1 MTTGKALNGKP
12 YAGNPHVRFD
22 EGEVASAVTPRRGS
36 LLYRKYTWKA
46 AISAAA
52 IAAGAMAAFAA
63 TNITENVTLTED
75 TDWTEFG
82 TVTLAAGA
90 TVNLNGHS
98 LAVKNI
104 DGAGAIADIPGY
116 QRLEYIE
123 STGSQYINTGYLH
136 NKDTKVLIRVEFTKV
151 TGYSNGY
158 CVFYGARSSDR
169 KTQLGGWLHNGKF
182 MEACDDSASDTS
194 LAATVGTIYDA
205 ELAKTGSYGVSN
217 LATGA
222 YTTLGSGNGF
232 ATSPIQNGTPQ
243 TDYIFAIHQ
252 DGYTAWW
259 CNMKCYGCKVWE
271 GTTLVRDFVP
281 VRRMEDDVLG
291 MWDNVESKFYENSG
305 SGKFLAGPAKSKLR
319 LGCGDNGYAYD
330 FSTSTLDVDAGIPVS
345 FMESGSLAA
354 DCDMRKFQDLE
365 IEAGATIDLAGHKLY
380 VSSVS
385 GSGTITD
392 SVGTALSGYER
403 IEYLQ
408 SSGSQYINT
417 GYLHNK
423 DTKVL
428 IRVEFTKVTGY
439 SNGYCV
445 FYGARSS
452 DRKTQLGGWL
462 HNGKFM
468 EACDD
473 SASDTSLAAT
483 VGTIYD
489 AELAKTGS
497 YGVSNLATGAYTTLG
512 SGNGFA
518 TSPIQNGTPQTDYI
532 FAIHQDGKTEWWC
545 NMKCYGCKVWEGTTL
560 VRDFVPV
567 RRTSDGVLGLLD
579 LAHGNFYTNAGS
591 GSFSAGETIVDV
603 VGGELHVVVADG
615 ETGFCNVALTGG
627 LKVVKEGEGTLLM
640 DKASQTYFGG
650 TEIAAGVLKSGA
662 GLAQPCGVA
671 GGWIVADAS
680 GMVDFNGNA
689 NMQSYRYDFADGAK
703 ALNGGAAI
711 SSGAFTFTS
720 FYTPVSTGAFTAS
733 LADAATLD
741 LTEWNGAWPIANVTA
756 PIGATVT
763 VKVDMDAEGFR
774 TLATSKDAETGK
786 NNGKLLSFDG
796 ARPADTIFV
805 PDAVSANRCRFIA
818 DENGDIILTFR
829 EGFVIII
836 K

>member
-1 MTTGKALNGKP
+1 MRKLTGN
-12 YAGNPHVRFD
+12 
-22 EGEVASAVTPRRGS
+22 
-36 LLYRKYTWKA
+36 A
-46 AISAAA
+46 AILAAA
-52 IAAGAMAAFAA
+52 IAASAMAAFAA
-63 TNITENVTLTED
+63 TNITENITLTED
-75 TDWTEFG
+75 ADWTEFG

-123 STGSQYINTGYLH
+123 ATGNQYIDTEDQHNASTIVDIRIQFTSVSINYQSFYGARSTSATTSQFGGWLNNNKFRYGYGNSSAVNYNTPAVTTAMICDVHLNKSGACTVTVDGTSYDIGSGNSNNSNVGWTDFLFTINQNAGEGKKAPVWWTHAKMFSCVIQQDGAVAHNFIPVRRMSDGMVGMYDSVTGKFHVSPNGNEFVAGPAKSKLRLGCGDNGYAYDFSASTLDVDAGIPVSFMESGSLAGDCDMRKFQDLEIETGATIDLAGHKLYVSSVSGSGTITDSVGTTLFGYEDVLSGYERIEYLQSSGSQVIDTGYLH

-205 ELAKTGSYGVSN
+205 ELAKTGSYGVLN
-217 LATGA
+217 LATGV
-222 YTTLGSGNGF
+222 YTTLGSGNGY

-243 TDYIFAIHQ
+243 TDSIFAIHQ
-252 DGYTAWW
+252 DGGTGWW
-259 CNMKCYGCKVWE
+259 CNMKCYSCKVWE

-281 VRRMEDDVLG
+281 VRR
-291 MWDNVESKFYENSG
+291 K
-305 SGKFLAGPAKSKLR
+305 
-319 LGCGDNGYAYD
+319 
-330 FSTSTLDVDAGIPVS
+330 
-345 FMESGSLAA
+345 
-354 DCDMRKFQDLE
+354 
-365 IEAGATIDLAGHKLY
+365 
-380 VSSVS
+380 
-385 GSGTITD
+385 
-392 SVGTALSGYER
+392 
-403 IEYLQ
+403 
-408 SSGSQYINT
+408 
-417 GYLHNK
+417 
-423 DTKVL
+423 
-428 IRVEFTKVTGY
+428 
-439 SNGYCV
+439 
-445 FYGARSS
+445 
-452 DRKTQLGGWL
+452 
-462 HNGKFM
+462 
-468 EACDD
+468 
-473 SASDTSLAAT
+473 
-483 VGTIYD
+483 
-489 AELAKTGS
+489 
-497 YGVSNLATGAYTTLG
+497 
-512 SGNGFA
+512 
-518 TSPIQNGTPQTDYI
+518 
-532 FAIHQDGKTEWWC
+532 
-545 NMKCYGCKVWEGTTL
+545 
-560 VRDFVPV
+560 
-567 RRTSDGVLGLLD
+567 SDGVLGLLD

-615 ETGFCNVALTGG
+615 GIGFCNVALTGG

-650 TEIAAGVLKSGA
+650 TEIAAGVLKSGS

-671 GGWIVADAS
+671 GGWIVADES
-680 GMVDFNGNA
+680 GTVDFNGNA

-733 LADAATLD
+733 LADGATLD

-756 PIGATVT
+756 PAGATVT

-774 TLATSKDAETGK
+774 TLAKSKDAETGN
-786 NNGKLLSFDG
+786 NNGKLLSFG
-796 ARPADTIFV
+796 GTRPADTVFV
-805 PDAVSANRCRFIA
+805 PDAASANRCRFIE
-818 DENGDIILTFR
+818 DENGDIILAFLR
-829 EGFVIII
+829 GFTLLI

>member
-1 MTTGKALNGKP
+1 MRKLIAM
-12 YAGNPHVRFD
+12 
-22 EGEVASAVTPRRGS
+22 AV
-36 LLYRKYTWKA
+36 
-46 AISAAA
+46 
-52 IAAGAMAAFAA
+52 IAASAMAAFAA

-123 STGSQYINTGYLH
+123 ATGNQYIDTEDQH
-136 NKDTKVLIRVEFTKV
+136 NASTIVDIRIQFTSV
-151 TGYSNGY
+151 SINYQS
-158 CVFYGARSSDR
+158 FYGARSTSA
-169 KTQLGGWLHNGKF
+169 TTSQFGGWLNNNKF
-182 MEACDDSASDTS
+182 RYGYGNSSAVNYNTPAVTTAMICDVHLNKSGAC
-194 LAATVGTIYDA
+194 TVTVDGT
-205 ELAKTGSYGVSN
+205 SYGI
-217 LATGA
+217 
-222 YTTLGSGNGF
+222 GSGNSNNSNVGWTDF
-232 ATSPIQNGTPQ
+232 LFTINQNAGAGKKAPEWWTHAKMFSCVIQ
-243 TDYIFAIHQ
+243 Q
-252 DGYTAWW
+252 DGAVAH
-259 CNMKCYGCKVWE
+259 N
-271 GTTLVRDFVP
+271 FIP
-281 VRRMEDDVLG
+281 ARRMSDG
-291 MWDNVESKFYENSG
+291 MVGMYDSVT
-305 SGKFLAGPAKSKLR
+305 GKFHVSPNGNEFVAGPAKSKLR

-365 IEAGATIDLAGHKLY
+365 IESGATIDLAGHKLY
-380 VSSVS
+380 VSSIS
-385 GSGTITD
+385 GSGKITD
-392 SVGTALSGYER
+392 SVGTTLFGYENTLSGYER

-408 SSGSQYINT
+408 ASGTQYIDT
-417 GYLHNK
+417 GYIHDNS
-423 DTKVL
+423 TKVDMR
-428 IRVEFTKVTGY
+428 IKFDSVSPQY
-439 SNGYCV
+439 QS
-445 FYGARSS
+445 FYGARNSTADTAKGFS
-452 DRKTQLGGWL
+452 LWL
-462 HNGKFM
+462 NYAKFRR
-468 EACDD
+468 AFGASAANID
-473 SASDTSLAAT
+473 SHTVTTS
-483 VGTIYD
+483 TIYD
-489 AELAKTGS
+489 IHLDKSGACT
-497 YGVSNLATGAYTTLG
+497 ATPEGGTAIALG
-512 SGNGFA
+512 SA
-518 TSPIQNGTPQTDYI
+518 TQGGPLTFTDFL
-532 FAIHQDGKTEWWC
+532 FAINQNASAGGRSPQFLTRAKL
-545 NMKCYGCKVWEGTTL
+545 YSCKIFSGTTL

-579 LAHGNFYTNAGS
+579 LAHGTFYTNAGT

-615 ETGFCNVALTGG
+615 GTGFCNVALTGG

-680 GMVDFNGNA
+680 GTVDFNGNA

-733 LADAATLD
+733 LADGATLD
-741 LTEWNGAWPIANVTA
+741 LTEWNGAWPISGVTA
-756 PIGATVT
+756 PAGATVT
-763 VKVDMDAEGFR
+763 VKVDMDDEGFR
-774 TLATSKDAETGK
+774 TLALSKDAETGK
-786 NNGKLLSFDG
+786 HNGKLLSFGG
-796 ARPADTIFV
+796 ARPADTTFV

-829 EGFVIII
+829 KGFVIII

>member
-1 MTTGKALNGKP
+1 MATRTIRAAVAVALTI
-12 YAGNPHVRFD
+12 A
-22 EGEVASAVTPRRGS
+22 ASAMT
-36 LLYRKYTWKA
+36 
-46 AISAAA
+46 
-52 IAAGAMAAFAA
+52 AFAA

-75 TDWTEFG
+75 ADWTEFG

-98 LAVKNI
+98 LTVKNI

-123 STGSQYINTGYLH
+123 ATGNQYIDIEDQHNASTIVDIRIQFTSVSINYQSFYGARSTSATTSQFGGWLNNNKFRYGYGNSSAVNYNTPAVTTAMICDVHLNKSGACTVTVDGTSYGIGSGNGNNANVGWTDFLFTINQNAGAGKKAPEWWTHAKMFSCVIQQDGAVAHNFIPARRMSDGMVGMYDSVTGKFHVSPNGNEFVAGPAKSKLRLGCGDNGYAYDFSTSTLDVDAGIPVSFMESGSLAADCDMRKFQDLEIETGATIDLAGHKLYVSSVSGSGTITDSVGTTLFGYTNVLSGYERIEYLQSSGSQVIDTGYLH

-205 ELAKTGSYGVSN
+205 ELAKTGSYGVLN
-217 LATGA
+217 LATGV
-222 YTTLGSGNGF
+222 YTTLGSGNGY

-252 DGYTAWW
+252 DGGTAWW

-281 VRRMEDDVLG
+281 VRR
-291 MWDNVESKFYENSG
+291 K
-305 SGKFLAGPAKSKLR
+305 
-319 LGCGDNGYAYD
+319 
-330 FSTSTLDVDAGIPVS
+330 
-345 FMESGSLAA
+345 
-354 DCDMRKFQDLE
+354 
-365 IEAGATIDLAGHKLY
+365 
-380 VSSVS
+380 
-385 GSGTITD
+385 
-392 SVGTALSGYER
+392 
-403 IEYLQ
+403 
-408 SSGSQYINT
+408 
-417 GYLHNK
+417 
-423 DTKVL
+423 
-428 IRVEFTKVTGY
+428 
-439 SNGYCV
+439 
-445 FYGARSS
+445 
-452 DRKTQLGGWL
+452 
-462 HNGKFM
+462 
-468 EACDD
+468 
-473 SASDTSLAAT
+473 
-483 VGTIYD
+483 
-489 AELAKTGS
+489 
-497 YGVSNLATGAYTTLG
+497 
-512 SGNGFA
+512 
-518 TSPIQNGTPQTDYI
+518 
-532 FAIHQDGKTEWWC
+532 
-545 NMKCYGCKVWEGTTL
+545 
-560 VRDFVPV
+560 
-567 RRTSDGVLGLLD
+567 SDGVLGLLD
-579 LAHGNFYTNAGS
+579 LAHGTFYANAGT

-680 GMVDFNGNA
+680 GTVDFNGNA
-689 NMQSYRYDFADGAK
+689 NMQSYNYDFADGAK

-720 FYTPVSTGAFTAS
+720 FYTPVSTGTFTAS
-733 LADAATLD
+733 LAGGATLD

-756 PIGATVT
+756 PAGATVT

-786 NNGKLLSFDG
+786 HNGKLLSFGG
-796 ARPADTIFV
+796 ARPADTTFV
-805 PDAVSANRCRFIA
+805 PDAVSANRCRFFE
-818 DENGDIILTFR
+818 DENGDIILAFR
-829 EGFVIII
+829 KGFVLII

>member
-1 MTTGKALNGKP
+1 MICDVHLNK
-12 YAGNPHVRFD
+12 
-22 EGEVASAVTPRRGS
+22 S
-36 LLYRKYTWKA
+36 
-46 AISAAA
+46 
-52 IAAGAMAAFAA
+52 GAC
-63 TNITENVTLTED
+63 
-75 TDWTEFG
+75 
-82 TVTLAAGA
+82 TVT
-90 TVNLNGHS
+90 V
-98 LAVKNI
+98 
-104 DGAGAIADIPGY
+104 DG
-116 QRLEYIE
+116 
-123 STGSQYINTGYLH
+123 T
-136 NKDTKVLIRVEFTKV
+136 
-151 TGYSNGY
+151 
-158 CVFYGARSSDR
+158 
-169 KTQLGGWLHNGKF
+169 
-182 MEACDDSASDTS
+182 
-194 LAATVGTIYDA
+194 
-205 ELAKTGSYGVSN
+205 SYGI
-217 LATGA
+217 
-222 YTTLGSGNGF
+222 GSGNSNNSNVGWTDF
-232 ATSPIQNGTPQ
+232 LFTINQNAGAGKKAPAWWTHAKMFSCVIQ
-243 TDYIFAIHQ
+243 Q
-252 DGYTAWW
+252 DGAVAH
-259 CNMKCYGCKVWE
+259 N
-271 GTTLVRDFVP
+271 FIP
-281 VRRMEDDVLG
+281 ARRMSDG
-291 MWDNVESKFYENSG
+291 MVGMYDSVT
-305 SGKFLAGPAKSKLR
+305 GKFHVSPNGNEFVAGPAKSKLR

-392 SVGTALSGYER
+392 SVGTTLFGYTNVLSGYER

-408 SSGSQYINT
+408 SSGSQVIDT

-428 IRVEFTKVTGY
+428 IRVEFTKVTDY

-497 YGVSNLATGAYTTLG
+497 YGVLNLATGVYTTLG
-512 SGNGFA
+512 SGNGYA
-518 TSPIQNGTPQTDYI
+518 TSPIQNGTPQTDSI
-532 FAIHQDGKTEWWC
+532 FAIHQDGGTGWFC
-545 NMKCYGCKVWEGTTL
+545 NMKCYSCKVWEGTTL

-567 RRTSDGVLGLLD
+567 RRKSDGVLGLLD

-603 VGGELHVVVADG
+603 VGGELHVVVADD

-650 TEIAAGVLKSGA
+650 TEIAAGVLKAGA
-662 GLAQPCGVA
+662 GLAQPCGVT

-680 GMVDFNGNA
+680 GTVDFNGNA
-689 NMQSYRYDFADGAK
+689 NMQLYRYDFADGAK
-703 ALNGGAAI
+703 ALNGGAEI

-720 FYTPVSTGAFTAS
+720 FYTPISTGAFTAS
-733 LADAATLD
+733 LADGATLD

-786 NNGKLLSFDG
+786 NTGKLLSFGG
-796 ARPADTIFV
+796 ARPADTTFV
-805 PDAVSANRCRFIA
+805 PDAVSADRCRFIE
-818 DENGDIILTFR
+818 DENGDIILAFR
-829 EGFVIII
+829 KGFVIII

>member
-1 MTTGKALNGKP
+1 MRKLIAM
-12 YAGNPHVRFD
+12 
-22 EGEVASAVTPRRGS
+22 AV
-36 LLYRKYTWKA
+36 
-46 AISAAA
+46 
-52 IAAGAMAAFAA
+52 IAASAMAAFAA

-82 TVTLAAGA
+82 TVTVAAGA

-123 STGSQYINTGYLH
+123 ATGNQYIDTEDQH
-136 NKDTKVLIRVEFTKV
+136 NASTIVDIRIQFTSV
-151 TGYSNGY
+151 SINYQS
-158 CVFYGARSSDR
+158 FYGARSTSA
-169 KTQLGGWLHNGKF
+169 TTSQFGGWLSNNKF
-182 MEACDDSASDTS
+182 RYGYGNSSAVNYNTPAVTTAMICDVHLNKSGAC
-194 LAATVGTIYDA
+194 TVTVDGT
-205 ELAKTGSYGVSN
+205 SYGI
-217 LATGA
+217 
-222 YTTLGSGNGF
+222 GSGNSNNSNVGWTDF
-232 ATSPIQNGTPQ
+232 LFTINQNAGAGKKAPEWWTHAKMFSCVIQ
-243 TDYIFAIHQ
+243 Q
-252 DGYTAWW
+252 DGAVAH
-259 CNMKCYGCKVWE
+259 N
-271 GTTLVRDFVP
+271 FIP
-281 VRRMEDDVLG
+281 ARRMSDG
-291 MWDNVESKFYENSG
+291 MVGMYDSVT
-305 SGKFLAGPAKSKLR
+305 GKFHVSPNGNEFVAGPAKSKLR

-380 VSSVS
+380 VSSIS
-385 GSGTITD
+385 GSGKITD
-392 SVGTALSGYER
+392 SVGTTLFGYENTLSGYER

-408 SSGSQYINT
+408 ASGTQYIDT
-417 GYLHNK
+417 GYIHDNS
-423 DTKVL
+423 TKVDMR
-428 IRVEFTKVTGY
+428 IKFDSVSPQY
-439 SNGYCV
+439 QS
-445 FYGARSS
+445 FYGARNSTADTAKGFS
-452 DRKTQLGGWL
+452 LWL
-462 HNGKFM
+462 NYAKFRRAFG
-468 EACDD
+468 ESAANID
-473 SASDTSLAAT
+473 SHTVTTS
-483 VGTIYD
+483 TIYD
-489 AELAKTGS
+489 IHLDKSGACT
-497 YGVSNLATGAYTTLG
+497 ATPEGGTAIALG
-512 SGNGFA
+512 SA
-518 TSPIQNGTPQTDYI
+518 TQGGPLTFTDFL
-532 FAIHQDGKTEWWC
+532 FAINQNASAGGRSPQFLTRAKL
-545 NMKCYGCKVWEGTTL
+545 YSCKIFSGTTL

-579 LAHGNFYTNAGS
+579 LAHGTFYTNAGT

-615 ETGFCNVALTGG
+615 GTGFCNVALTGG

-680 GMVDFNGNA
+680 GTVDFNGNA

-733 LADAATLD
+733 LAGGATLD
-741 LTEWNGAWPIANVTA
+741 LTEWNGAWPISGVTA
-756 PIGATVT
+756 PAGATVT

-774 TLATSKDAETGK
+774 TLALSKDAETGK
-786 NNGKLLSFDG
+786 HNGKLLSFGG
-796 ARPADTIFV
+796 ARPADTTFV

-829 EGFVIII
+829 KGFVIII